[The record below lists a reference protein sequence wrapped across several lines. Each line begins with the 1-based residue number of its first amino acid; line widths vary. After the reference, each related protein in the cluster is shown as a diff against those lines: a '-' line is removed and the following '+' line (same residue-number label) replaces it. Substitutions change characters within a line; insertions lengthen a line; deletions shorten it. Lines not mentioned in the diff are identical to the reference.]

1 MSAEEHKNIS
11 AVTKP
16 ENPSGLGDSRPK
28 GAMTNA
34 GWNAF
39 FTLWSIAISFLLAPV
54 LIHFL
59 GTAQYGI
66 LLLVWSITGILGIA
80 SFGLG
85 EATLRYVSYHYGDR
99 DLPGVNRVFGSTLS
113 FYAVVCAVIAAVLF
127 VAAPTVAA
135 FLKIPASEHR
145 LVGWLLRLS
154 AVVFSLGIF
163 SRAFGA
169 IPMALQRYDISSKIN
184 IGQSVVRSVGYILLV
199 VYRFGIL
206 HLVIWDVA
214 TYICTLAVQVA
225 VIRKLA
231 PGVRLLPSFSFRGL
245 REIIGYSVYSLLT
258 YVFYTMFRE
267 SGKLVLGR
275 YLGTSPVAYLGT
287 PDNVAQRVHMLV
299 ASSSET
305 LLPRFSANRDPKVA
319 RALFLGGTWAAL
331 AVSIVFFI
339 PMVVLMP
346 DFLRLW
352 INPQFSL
359 ESAAVGQLL
368 ALSYIT
374 QGAYA
379 PTATY
384 FRGIG
389 RPWAVSIVLFFAG
402 IGTLLAGILLVPA
415 YGVLGAGYAYLIGSA
430 AHFLGLLCG
439 WFYIFGRSSMS
450 GLMRSVGMP
459 LLLAGVAFALESAI
473 RGRFPEVNWI
483 GLFTLG
489 GLFVGITTLLVIGV
503 DWVIGGDSPSKRLFE
518 RIGESDKVR
527 QLLSYIPAWRVR

>member
-1 MSAEEHKNIS
+1 MSADEQKVI
-11 AVTKP
+11 AVSTKP
-16 ENPSGLGDSRPK
+16 NNPSGLGNSHPK

-39 FTLWSIAISFLLAPV
+39 FTLWSIAVSFLLSPV
-54 LIHFL
+54 LIHHL

-66 LLLVWSITGILGIA
+66 LLLIWSITGILGIA

-85 EATLRYVSYHYGDR
+85 EATLRYVAYHYGDG
-99 DLPGVNRVFGSTLS
+99 DLSGVNRVFGSTLS
-113 FYAVVCAVIAAVLF
+113 VYAAVCAAIAAVLF

-135 FLKIPASEHR
+135 FLKIPANEHH

-184 IGQSVVRSVGYILLV
+184 IGSSVVRSVGYILLV
-199 VYRFGIL
+199 VSNFGIL
-206 HLVIWDVA
+206 HLVIWDIV
-214 TYICTLAVQVA
+214 TGVCLIAVQVV
-225 VIRKLA
+225 VIRKLS
-231 PGVRLLPSFSFRGL
+231 PGVRLLPSFTFRGL
-245 REIIGYSVYSLLT
+245 REIVGYSVYSLLT

-275 YLGTSPVAYLGT
+275 YLGPSPVAFLGT

-305 LLPRFSANRDPKVA
+305 LLPRISANRDPKTA
-319 RALFLGGTWAAL
+319 QALFLGSTWGAL
-331 AVSIVFFI
+331 AFSIVLFI

-352 INPQFSL
+352 INPQFSV

-368 ALSYIT
+368 ALSYIS
-374 QGAYA
+374 QGAFA
-379 PTATY
+379 PAAAH

-389 RPWAVSIVLFFAG
+389 MPWVVTIVLFLAG
-402 IGTLLAGILLVPA
+402 VCTLLAGILLVPA
-415 YGVLGAGYAYLIGSA
+415 HGVLGAGYAYLIGSF
-430 AHFLGLLCG
+430 AHLLGLLCG
-439 WFYIFGRSSMS
+439 WFYIFGRSSVAS
-450 GLMRSVGMP
+450 LMRAIVLP
-459 LLLAGVAFALESAI
+459 LTLAAVAFVLENAI
-473 RGRFPEVNWI
+473 RVGVHEVNWI
-483 GLFTLG
+483 GLFMLG
-489 GLFVGITTLLVIGV
+489 GLFAGMTALLVLGA
-503 DWVIGGDSPSKRLFE
+503 DWIIGGDSPSRRLCD
-518 RIGESDKVR
+518 RIGESERFR
-527 QLLSYIPAWRVR
+527 QLARYLPAWKAR

>member
-1 MSAEEHKNIS
+1 
-11 AVTKP
+11 
-16 ENPSGLGDSRPK
+16 
-28 GAMTNA
+28 MTNA

-39 FTLWSIAISFLLAPV
+39 FTLWSICISFLLAPV
-54 LIHFL
+54 LIHYL

-66 LLLVWSITGILGIA
+66 LLLIWSITGILGIA

-85 EATLRYVSYHYGDR
+85 EATLRYVAYHYGEGDIS
-99 DLPGVNRVFGSTLS
+99 GVNRVLGSTLS
-113 FYAVVCAVIAAVLF
+113 FYAVICVVISVVLF
-127 VAAPTVAA
+127 AAAPVFVT
-135 FLKIPASEHR
+135 FLKIPASDHR

-154 AVVFSLGIF
+154 AIVFSLGVV

-169 IPMALQRYDISSKIN
+169 IPMALQRYDVSSKVN
-184 IGQSVVRSVGYILLV
+184 IGQSIARSVGYILLV
-199 VYRFGIL
+199 ILKFGIL
-206 HLVIWDVA
+206 HLVIWDVV
-214 TYICTLAVQVA
+214 TYLGVLCVQVA
-225 VIRKLA
+225 VVRKLS

-245 REIIGYSVYSLLT
+245 REIVGYSIYSFLT
-258 YVFYTMFRE
+258 FVFYTMFRE

-275 YLGTSPVAYLGT
+275 FLGPSPVAYLGT

-319 RALFLGGTWAAL
+319 RGLFLGGTWASL
-331 AVSIVFFI
+331 VFSIVFFI

-359 ESAAVGQLL
+359 DSTAVGQLL

-374 QGAYA
+374 QGAFA
-379 PTATY
+379 PAATY

-389 RPWAVSIVLFFAG
+389 MPWVVTIVLFIAG
-402 IGTLLAGILLVPA
+402 AGTLLAGVLLVPA
-415 YGVLGAGYAYLIGSA
+415 YGVIGAGYAYLIGSA

-439 WFYIFGRSSMS
+439 WFYIFGRSSVT
-450 GLMRSVGMP
+450 GLMRSVGLP
-459 LLLAGVAFALESAI
+459 LLLAGVAFTLESAI
-473 RGRFPEVNWI
+473 RGRFTGVNWF

-489 GLFVGITTLLVIGV
+489 GLFVGITTLLVIGA
-503 DWVIGGDSPSKRLFE
+503 DWILGGDSPSKRFFE
-518 RIGESDKVR
+518 RIGESDKIR
-527 QLLSYIPAWRVR
+527 LLLNYIPARWTR

>member
-1 MSAEEHKNIS
+1 MSADERKDI
-11 AVTKP
+11 AVVTKP
-16 ENPSGLGDSRPK
+16 ETPSGLGNSHPK

-39 FTLWSIAISFLLAPV
+39 FTLWSIAVSFLLSPV
-54 LIHFL
+54 LIHYL

-66 LLLVWSITGILGIA
+66 LLLIWSITGILGIA

-85 EATLRYVSYHYGDR
+85 EATLRYVAYHYGDG

-113 FYAVVCAVIAAVLF
+113 VYAVVCAAIAAVLF

-184 IGQSVVRSVGYILLV
+184 IGSSVVRSVGYILLV
-199 VYRFGIL
+199 VSNFGIL
-206 HLVIWDVA
+206 HLVIWDIA
-214 TYICTLAVQVA
+214 TGVCMIAVQVA
-225 VIRKLA
+225 VIRKLS

-245 REIIGYSVYSLLT
+245 REIIGYSVYSFLT

-275 YLGTSPVAYLGT
+275 YLGPSPVAYFGT

-331 AVSIVFFI
+331 AFSIVFFI

-389 RPWAVSIVLFFAG
+389 RPWAVSIVLIFAG
-402 IGTLLAGILLVPA
+402 VGTLLAGVLLVPA

-439 WFYIFGRSSMS
+439 WFYIFGRSSVT

-459 LLLAGVAFALESAI
+459 LVLAGVAFTLESGI
-473 RGRFPEVNWI
+473 RGRFTGVNWI

-503 DWVIGGDSPSKRLFE
+503 DWVLGGDSPSKRVFE

-527 QLLSYIPAWRVR
+527 QLLSYIPGWRVR